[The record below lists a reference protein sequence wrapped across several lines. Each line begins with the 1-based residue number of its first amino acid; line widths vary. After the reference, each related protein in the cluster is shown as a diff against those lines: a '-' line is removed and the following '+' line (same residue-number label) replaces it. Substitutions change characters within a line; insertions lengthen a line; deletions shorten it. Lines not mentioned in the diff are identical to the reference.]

1 MSMIA
6 RFLATAVL
14 ALAAPALVM
23 SALVKPAMA
32 DETPR
37 HGMSMYGDLK
47 YPPGFRHFDYA
58 NPDAPKGGTV
68 RMAAIGTYDTL
79 NPFTLKGVPAAGAG
93 LLFQT
98 LTVNSGDEPFSE
110 YGVVAESFVVPADRS
125 WVAFNLRP
133 QARFNDGSPIT
144 ADDVVF
150 TFETLKTKGAPF
162 YRTYYA
168 DVVKA
173 EATGPGQVRFTF
185 RSNDNPELPLIV
197 GQMPVLSRAYWAGR
211 DFEKTTLDAPL
222 GSGPYVVEAADPGR
236 SITFRRVA
244 NHWSDDIPALKGQYN
259 FARIRYDYY
268 RDSTV
273 ALEAFKGGE
282 YDFRQENA
290 AKDWATG
297 YDSPAVTEGLIKR
310 EEIANEQ
317 PTGMQGFVFN
327 TRRPIFA
334 DRRVRAAIAQAFDFE
349 WTNRTLFYGAYTRTR
364 SYFSNSELASRGLP
378 SPAELKI
385 LEPFR
390 GQIPEEVF
398 TRAYNPPSTDGSGNL
413 RDNLRTAF
421 ELLKSAGWSIRD
433 RRMVNDR
440 TGEPLAFEILLAQP
454 NWERIT
460 LPFAK
465 NLERLGIQA
474 RVRTVDTAQYQKRM
488 ETFDYDMTVE
498 VFPQSLSP
506 GNEQRDMWSSAAAK
520 VEGSRNTIGVSD
532 PVVDKLIELVIN
544 APDRQSLIDRTR
556 ALDRVLLWGHYTI
569 PNWHIRSW
577 RIAYWDRFARPQ
589 VTAKYSLGFLS
600 TWWVD
605 PAKEAA
611 MRSRYPNRPQ

>member
-1 MSMIA
+1 MSTIA
-6 RFLATAVL
+6 RILATALL
-14 ALAAPALVM
+14 ATAAAAPAF
-23 SALVKPAMA
+23 APARA

-37 HGMSMYGDLK
+37 HGMSMFGDLK
-47 YPPGFRHFDYA
+47 YPAGFKHFDYV
-58 NPDAPKGGTV
+58 NPDAPKGGSV

-98 LTVNSGDEPFSE
+98 LTANSGDEPFSE
-110 YGVVAESFVVPADRS
+110 YGIVAETFVVPQDRS

-133 QARFNDGSPIT
+133 EAKFNDGSPIT
-144 ADDVVF
+144 PDDLVF
-150 TFETLKTKGAPF
+150 SFETLKTKGAPF

-173 EATGPGQVRFTF
+173 EVTGPRQVRFTF
-185 RSNDNPELPLIV
+185 RANDNPELPLIV
-197 GQMPVLSRAYWAGR
+197 GQMPVLSRAYWTGKE
-211 DFEKTTLDAPL
+211 FERTTLEAPL
-222 GSGPYVVEAADPGR
+222 GSGPYVVESTDPGR
-236 SITFRRVA
+236 SIIFRRIEK
-244 NHWSDDIPALKGQYN
+244 HWSDDVPALKGQYN

-268 RDSTV
+268 RDATV

-282 YDFRQENA
+282 YDYRQENA

-310 EEIANEQ
+310 EEIANET

-327 TRRPIFA
+327 IRKPIFA
-334 DRRVRAAIAQAFDFE
+334 DPRVRQAIAQAFDFE

-364 SYFSNSELASRGLP
+364 SYFSNSELASSGLP
-378 SPAELKI
+378 SPAELKL

-390 GQIPEEVF
+390 GQIPEAVF
-398 TRAYNPPSTDGSGNL
+398 TKAYEPPTTDGSGNL
-413 RDNLRTAF
+413 RDNLRVAF
-421 ELLKSAGWSIRD
+421 DLLKSAGWSVKD
-433 RRMVNDR
+433 RRLVNDK
-440 TGEPLAFEILLAQP
+440 TGEPMAFEILLSQP

-506 GNEQRDMWSSAAAK
+506 GNEQRDFWSSASAK
-520 VEGSRNTIGVSD
+520 VDGSRNTIGISD
-532 PVVDKLIELVIN
+532 PVVDKLIDLVIN
-544 APDRQSLIDRTR
+544 APDRQALIDRTR

-577 RIAYWDRFARPQ
+577 RIAYWDRFARPA

-600 TWWVD
+600 TWWID

-611 MRSRYPNRPQ
+611 LRARRPNRAN

>member
-1 MSMIA
+1 MSTIA
-6 RFLATAVL
+6 RILVTAL
-14 ALAAPALVM
+14 LAAAT
-23 SALVKPAMA
+23 PAMA

-47 YPPGFRHFDYA
+47 YPPDFKHFEYA
-58 NPDAPKGGTV
+58 NPNAPKGGTV
-68 RMAAIGTYDTL
+68 RMASIGTYDTL

-110 YGVVAESFVVPADRS
+110 YGVIAESFIVPKDRS

-133 QARFNDGSPIT
+133 QAKFNDGSPVT
-144 ADDVVF
+144 PDDVVF

-162 YRTYYA
+162 YRTYYG
-168 DVVKA
+168 DVMKA
-173 EATGPGQVRFTF
+173 EATGPHQVRFTF
-185 RSNDNPELPLIV
+185 RANDNPELPLIV
-197 GQMPVLSRAYWAGR
+197 GQMPVLPRAYWANR
-211 DFEKTTLDAPL
+211 DFEKTTLEAPL
-222 GSGPYVVEAADPGR
+222 GSGPYVVESADAGR
-236 SITFRRVA
+236 SITYRRVEK
-244 NHWSDDIPALKGQYN
+244 HWSDDIPALKGQYN

-273 ALEAFKGGE
+273 SLEAFKGGE
-282 YDFRQENA
+282 YDYRQENV

-297 YDSPAVTEGLIKR
+297 YDAPAVTEGLIRR

-327 TRRPIFA
+327 IRRPIFA
-334 DRRVRAAIAQAFDFE
+334 DPRVREAIAHAFDFE
-349 WTNRTLFYGAYTRTR
+349 WTNRTLFYGAYARTR
-364 SYFSNSELASRGLP
+364 SYFSNSELASTGLP
-378 SPAELKI
+378 GPAELAI

-390 GQIPEEVF
+390 GQIPDEVF
-398 TRAYNPPSTDGSGNL
+398 TKAYAPPTTDGSGNL
-413 RDNLRTAF
+413 RDNLRIAF
-421 ELLKSAGWSIRD
+421 DLLKAAGWVIKD
-433 RRMVNDR
+433 RRLVHEK
-440 TGEPLAFEILLAQP
+440 TGEAMAFEILLSQP
-454 NWERIT
+454 TWERIA

-488 ETFDYDMTVE
+488 ETFDYDVTVE
-498 VFPQSLSP
+498 VFGQSLSP

-520 VEGSRNTIGVSD
+520 VEGSRNTIGIAS
-532 PVVDKLIELVIN
+532 PAIDKLLELVIN
-544 APDRQSLIDRTR
+544 APDRQALIDRTR

-569 PNWHIRSW
+569 PNWHLRAW
-577 RIAYWDRFARPQ
+577 RIAYWDRFARPA
-589 VTAKYSLGFLS
+589 VTAKYSLGFLA

-605 PAKEAA
+605 PAKDAA
-611 MRSRYPNRPQ
+611 LRARRPNRAN

>member
-1 MSMIA
+1 MNAIA
-6 RFLATAVL
+6 RSILAAALLAVASPPL
-14 ALAAPALVM
+14 APAL
-23 SALVKPAMA
+23 A

-37 HGMSMYGDLK
+37 HGMSMFGELK
-47 YPPGFRHFDYA
+47 YPPGFTHFDYV

-98 LTVNSGDEPFSE
+98 LTMNSGDEAFSE

-133 QARFNDGSPIT
+133 QARFNDGSPVT
-144 ADDVVF
+144 ADDLVF
-150 TFETLKTKGAPF
+150 SFETLKAKGAPF

-168 DVVKA
+168 DVIKA
-173 EATGPGQVRFTF
+173 EATGPRQVRFTF
-185 RSNDNPELPLIV
+185 RANDNPELPLIV
-197 GQMPVLSRAYWAGR
+197 GQMPVLSRAYWSTR
-211 DFEKTTLDAPL
+211 DFEKTTLEAPL
-222 GSGPYVVEAADPGR
+222 GSGPYVVETADAGR
-236 SITFRRVA
+236 SITYRRIE
-244 NHWSDDIPALKGQYN
+244 NHWSENIPALKGQYN
-259 FARIRYDYY
+259 FGRIRFDYY

-282 YDFRQENA
+282 YDFRQENV

-297 YDSPAVTEGLIKR
+297 YDAPAVSEGLIKR

-327 TRRPIFA
+327 IRRPIFA
-334 DRRVRAAIAQAFDFE
+334 DRRVRQAIGYAFDFE

-364 SYFSNSELASRGLP
+364 SYFSNSELAASGLP
-378 SPAELKI
+378 SPAELAI

-390 GQIPEEVF
+390 KQLPEEVF
-398 TRAYNPPSTDGSGNL
+398 TTAYEPPSTDGSGNL
-413 RDNLRTAF
+413 RDNLRIAF
-421 ELLKSAGWSIRD
+421 ELLKQAGWTIRD
-433 RRMVNDR
+433 RRLVDEK
-440 TGEPLAFEILLAQP
+440 TGQAMTFEILLSQP
-454 NWERIT
+454 TWERIA
-460 LPFAK
+460 LPFVK

-520 VEGSRNTIGVSD
+520 VEGSRNTIGIAD
-532 PVVDKLIELVIN
+532 PVVDRLVDLVVN
-544 APDRQSLIDRTR
+544 APDRQALVTRTR

-569 PNWHIRSW
+569 PNWHIRTW
-577 RIAYWDRFARPQ
+577 RIAYWDRFARPP
-589 VTAKYSLGFLS
+589 VTARYSLGFLS

-605 PAKEAA
+605 PARDAA
-611 MRSRYPNRPQ
+611 LRVRRPNRSN